1 MDIEKNMNMNMNI
14 ERVYIPYLINHR
26 KITQDGGIKK
36 IKQKICKTFAKLDKY
51 GAMYLGIVKKIDIV
65 VKKSATAN
73 TNINKI
79 SAFITFIPASSK
91 GAMNRI
97 QEIKKESG
105 LKLPYSKDEKYWII
119 LQQRKHQQSQ
129 QSHQHHT
136 INCSNCNQT
145 QRVIM
150 NANTNKK
157 SIENEDITDLFENLS
172 CNDSGPSRKRMR
184 F

>member
-1 MDIEKNMNMNMNI
+1 MVMNI
-14 ERVYIPYLINHR
+14 EKVYIPYLINHR

-36 IKQKICKTFAKLDKY
+36 IKQKICQTFAKVDKN

-65 VKKSATAN
+65 VKKSETAN

-91 GAMNRI
+91 EAMNRI

-119 LQQRKHQQSQ
+119 LQQRKQQQ
-129 QSHQHHT
+129 T
-136 INCSNCNQT
+136 IKCSNCNQS
-145 QRVIM
+145 QKVIT
-150 NANTNKK
+150 NANANK
-157 SIENEDITDLFENLS
+157 DIADLFEELS

-184 F
+184 V

>member
-1 MDIEKNMNMNMNI
+1 MDIEK
-14 ERVYIPYLINHR
+14 VYIPYLINHR
-26 KITQDGGIKK
+26 KITQAGGIKK
-36 IKQKICKTFAKLDKY
+36 IKQKICKTFAKVDKN

-65 VKKSATAN
+65 VKKSAS

-97 QEIKKESG
+97 QEIKKENG

-119 LQQRKHQQSQ
+119 LQQRKQQQMQ
-129 QSHQHHT
+129 QQHT
-136 INCSNCNQT
+136 IKCSKCNQT
-145 QRVIM
+145 QKVIT
-150 NANTNKK
+150 NANANANVNANANK
-157 SIENEDITDLFENLS
+157 DIADLFEELS

-184 F
+184 V

>member
-1 MDIEKNMNMNMNI
+1 MDI

-36 IKQKICKTFAKLDKY
+36 IKQKICQTFAKLDKN

-65 VKKSATAN
+65 VKKSES

-119 LQQRKHQQSQ
+119 LQQRKQQQKQ
-129 QSHQHHT
+129 QHT
-136 INCSNCNQT
+136 IKCSKCNQT
-145 QRVIM
+145 QKVIT
-150 NANTNKK
+150 NANANVNANK
-157 SIENEDITDLFENLS
+157 DIADLFEELS

-184 F
+184 V

>member
-1 MDIEKNMNMNMNI
+1 MNI
-14 ERVYIPYLINHR
+14 EKVYIPYLINHR

-36 IKQKICKTFAKLDKY
+36 IKQKICQTFAKVDKN

-65 VKKSATAN
+65 VKKSETAN

-91 GAMNRI
+91 EAMNRI

-119 LQQRKHQQSQ
+119 LQQRKQQQ
-129 QSHQHHT
+129 T
-136 INCSNCNQT
+136 IKCSNCNQT
-145 QRVIM
+145 QKVITNT
-150 NANTNKK
+150 NANANK
-157 SIENEDITDLFENLS
+157 DIADLFEELS

-184 F
+184 V